1 MRSWHAERK
10 CVTTDMMEEIA
21 EVVRKHRKLPTGTPL
36 LAYDMDS
43 VLRAARSTS
52 PLSDGQRRD
61 GADFNPAGLGTPLG
75 SGDIIVFQVAEKVQR
90 HEGAH
95 RFALPSYCSFLA
107 HRVSVRFRAL
117 PKAHET
123 HAAPSAPDQFTLELS
138 KLDSWDD
145 VAKAVAVHRWGATGN
160 WQTLRFTS
168 ANFRDEPKPRAVEY
182 RRSLSLLPPVQPA
195 DLRWQKCWFQAA
207 RQRPSGLTRT
217 DADDITQRGLGTP
230 RSLCTA
236 AL

>member
-1 MRSWHAERK
+1 MAVPASARCEDEVLIFLKWYDPRSERLEYMRSWHVERK

-43 VLRAARSTS
+43 VLRAARSMS
-52 PLSDGQRRD
+52 PVNDGQRRD

-75 SGDIIVFQVAEKVQR
+75 SGDIIVLQVAENVQR

-117 PKAHET
+117 PKAQET

-145 VAKAVAVHRWGATGN
+145 VAKAVAVHRWGATSN

-182 RRSLSLLPPVQPA
+182 RRSLSPAQPA
-195 DLRWQKCWFQAA
+195 DLR
-207 RQRPSGLTRT
+207 
-217 DADDITQRGLGTP
+217 
-230 RSLCTA
+230 
-236 AL
+236 